1 MTAELPKKRI
11 LGYPDRVSVAP
22 GEDIR
27 FMVSCDGV
35 QRYRADIVRLVSGD
49 LHPGGSGFIERL
61 VETPVGGD
69 YPGRDQPIDAGSYA
83 VIDDA
88 APFAALESFTLQAM
102 IWPTTPDKG
111 RQTIMGNWS
120 EADRK
125 GFAMVL
131 DGTGALALDI
141 GDGARETVTTGVP
154 LLAREWTLVAAS
166 FDAATKTVRL
176 VQQTRAS
183 YPRSTLAAEAE
194 VAVAVGRAGASG
206 APFTIADGLFN
217 GKIDAPRVSRAALDR
232 AAIEALVAPGGPLPE
247 RVVAAWDFAR
257 EMTSVRIVDTSPNRL
272 DGRLVNLPARA
283 MTGHNWTGDE
293 MNWRH
298 APEQYGAIHF
308 HDDDLYDCGWDADFT
323 LTVPERLPSGVYAA
337 RLVSGD
343 DTDHIPFAVLPPR
356 GAATADAL
364 FLMPT
369 ASYMA
374 YANEHNGPEGGRG
387 MQVSMNHLMGLSASD
402 LLLDARPELSHSLY
416 DKHSDGSGVC
426 YSSRLRPIL
435 NFRPGVTNPWVGAAG
450 TAAWQFN
457 ADTPLLDWLEAKGFA
472 FDVATDEDLH
482 AEGAALL
489 QRYRVVLTGSHPEY
503 YSTAMWD
510 AVKAYT
516 DGPGRLMYLGGN
528 GFYWRIAYH
537 ETLPGVLE
545 LRRAEDGI
553 RDWVA
558 EPGEYYHS
566 FTGEYG
572 GLWTR
577 LGRPVQSLVGIGM
590 AGQGF
595 DVSGYFRRTEASRDP
610 RAAFIFEGVDD
621 EVIGDFGTIGGG
633 AAGIEVD
640 RHDRKLGSPP
650 HALIV
655 ATSEGLSDSYYPG
668 PEDINSAASN
678 MDATQNPGVRADM
691 VFFETAGGG
700 AVFSTGSISWIGS
713 LTHDGHDNNVS
724 TVTANVLRRF
734 LDPAPF
740 A

>member
-1 MTAELPKKRI
+1 MAAELPKKRI
-11 LGYPDRVSVAP
+11 IGYPDRVSAAP
-22 GEDIR
+22 GEEIQ

-35 QRYRADIVRLVSGD
+35 ARYRADIVRLVSGD

-83 VIDDA
+83 VIDAA

-111 RQTIMGNWS
+111 RQTIMGNLS
-120 EADRK
+120 EADQT
-125 GFAMVL
+125 GFALIL
-131 DGTGALALDI
+131 DEDGALALDI
-141 GDGARETVTTGVP
+141 GDGARETVSTGVP

-176 VQQTRAS
+176 IHQTRANF
-183 YPRSTLAAEAE
+183 PRSALAAEAE
-194 VAVAVGRAGASG
+194 ATLGVARAGASG
-206 APFTIADGLFN
+206 APFTIADGLYN
-217 GKIDAPRVSRAALDR
+217 GKIDAARVSRAALDD
-232 AAIEALVAPGGPLPE
+232 AEIEALVAPGGPLPE
-247 RVVAAWDFAR
+247 SVVAAWDFAR
-257 EMTSVRIVDTSPNRL
+257 EMTTNRIVDSSPNRL

-283 MTGHNWTGDE
+283 MKGHDWTGAE
-293 MNWRH
+293 MSWRH

-323 LTVPERLPSGVYAA
+323 LTVPDDMPSGVYAA

-356 GAATADAL
+356 GTATADAL

-545 LRRAEDGI
+545 LRRSEDGI

-577 LGRPVQSLVGIGM
+577 LGRPVQTLVGVGM

-595 DVSGYFRRTEASRDP
+595 DVSGFFRRTEASRDP
-610 RAAFIFEGVDD
+610 RAAFVFEGVDD
-621 EVIGDFGTIGGG
+621 DVIGDFGTIGGG

-640 RHDRKLGSPP
+640 RYDRKLGSPP
-650 HALIV
+650 HTLIV
-655 ATSEGLSDSYYPG
+655 ATSEGLSDTYYPG

-678 MDATQNPGVRADM
+678 MDATQNSDVRADM

-713 LTHDGHDNNVS
+713 LTHNGHDNNVS
-724 TVTANVLRRF
+724 AVTANVLRRF

-740 A
+740 E